1 MTVLVALADL
11 RDVVIVIYGILGIIF
26 FFLAI
31 VMIVAV
37 GLTVKGLI
45 KNVNVML
52 NDSVKPA
59 LASVQDVANTVR
71 GTTDFVGRTTVAPI
85 ARSAR
90 PNASS
95 HHRDRGL
102 HSVCHCESI
111 ASARRGNP

>member
-11 RDVVIVIYGILGIIF
+11 RDVVIVVYGILGIIF

-85 ARSAR
+85 AKVYGMFSGVKKG
-90 PNASS
+90 ASVLS
-95 HHRDRGL
+95 GLAKRG
-102 HSVCHCESI
+102 
-111 ASARRGNP
+111 GK